1 MSGEYKSSLHLFA
14 LSVRIRR
21 SCAMDKR
28 QFNIF
33 CEILLFCLCVANQ
46 VEWIDAKR
54 PKRWREKAIVKTA
67 VGKVR
72 GRVLE
77 TRLGEPFY
85 AFRGMPYAQ
94 SPINKLRFK
103 VRAVSEVSI

>member
-1 MSGEYKSSLHLFA
+1 M
-14 LSVRIRR
+14 
-21 SCAMDKR
+21 
-28 QFNIF
+28 
-33 CEILLFCLCVANQ
+33 
-46 VEWIDAKR
+46 
-54 PKRWREKAIVKTA
+54 KTA

-103 VRAVSEVSI
+103 VRGVTKVSI